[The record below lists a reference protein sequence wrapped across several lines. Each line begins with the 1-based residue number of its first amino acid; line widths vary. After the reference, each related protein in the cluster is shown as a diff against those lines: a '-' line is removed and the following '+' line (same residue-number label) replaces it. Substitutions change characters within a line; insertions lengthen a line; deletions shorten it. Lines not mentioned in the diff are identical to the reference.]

1 MNRNLNKIKGSGF
14 KTPKNYFEEV
24 EDSVLNQI
32 KLSSIE
38 NTGFKTPKGYLDTL
52 EDTVMAKV
60 SENKDTKVIHLFSRK
75 NLLYASSIAAT
86 ILLLFNLSI
95 FESNR
100 TASFDTLDTATVE
113 NYIMNEYVSSYDMA
127 SLLTDEDIVEEDF
140 IEHSFSEENIE
151 NYILNN
157 IDIEYYF
164 SE

>member
-1 MNRNLNKIKGSGF
+1 MERNLNNIKGSGF
-14 KTPKNYFEEV
+14 KVPENYFQGL

-32 KLSSIE
+32 KLKSTE
-38 NTGFKTPKGYLDTL
+38 TPGFTMPKGYLDTI
-52 EDTVMAKV
+52 EDNVLAKV
-60 SENKDTKVIHLFSRK
+60 SENKDTKVINLFSRR
-75 NLLYASSIAAT
+75 NLLYVSSIAAS

-100 TASFDTLDTATVE
+100 ATSFDALDTATVE
-113 NYIMNEYVSSYDMA
+113 NYIMNEYINSYDMA
-127 SLLTDEDIVEEDF
+127 SLLTDEDIVEENF

>member
-14 KTPKNYFEEV
+14 KAPENYFQGL
-24 EDSVLNQI
+24 EDSVLNKI
-32 KLSSIE
+32 KLKDIE
-38 NTGFKTPKGYLDTL
+38 TPGFTMPKGYLDTL
-52 EDTVMAKV
+52 EDNVLAKV
-60 SENKDTKVIHLFSRK
+60 SENKDTKVINLYSRR
-75 NLLYASSIAAT
+75 NLLYVSSIAAS
-86 ILLLFNLSI
+86 ILLLFNLSV

-113 NYIMNEYVSSYDMA
+113 NYIMNEYINSYDMA

-140 IEHSFSEENIE
+140 IEHSFSDENVE

>member
-14 KTPKNYFEEV
+14 KAPENYFQGLEN
-24 EDSVLNQI
+24 SVLNKI
-32 KLSSIE
+32 KLKDIE
-38 NTGFKTPKGYLDTL
+38 TPGFTMPKGYLDTL
-52 EDTVMAKV
+52 EDNVLAKV
-60 SENKDTKVIHLFSRK
+60 SENKDTKVINLFSRR
-75 NLLYASSIAAT
+75 NLLYVSSIAAS
-86 ILLLFNLSI
+86 ILLLFNLSV

-113 NYIMNEYVSSYDMA
+113 NYIMNEYINSYDMA
-127 SLLTDEDIVEEDF
+127 SLLTDENIVEEDF
-140 IEHSFSEENIE
+140 IEHSFSDENVE

>member
-14 KTPKNYFEEV
+14 KAPENYFQGL
-24 EDSVLNQI
+24 EDSVLNKI
-32 KLSSIE
+32 KLKDIE
-38 NTGFKTPKGYLDTL
+38 TPGFTMPKGYLDTL
-52 EDTVMAKV
+52 EDNVLAKV
-60 SENKDTKVIHLFSRK
+60 SENKDTKVINLFSRR
-75 NLLYASSIAAT
+75 NLLYVSSIAAS
-86 ILLLFNLSI
+86 ILLLFNLSV

-113 NYIMNEYVSSYDMA
+113 NYIMNEYINSYDMA

-140 IEHSFSEENIE
+140 IEHSFSDENVE